1 MYLFFLLN
9 DYTGRRG
16 TGTNKDHNVL
26 VCLAVCCGGGGG
38 KAGNIT
44 LIMPISTRK
53 DMIIKADVYV

>member
-26 VCLAVCCGGGGG
+26 VCLAVCCGGGVGG
-38 KAGNIT
+38 EG
-44 LIMPISTRK
+44 RK
-53 DMIIKADVYV
+53 HNSHNAHLYQEGYDN